1 MQIVTDNGSN
11 YKKACELLIAEYP
24 HIFWQPCAAHTINLM
39 LKDIARFPEVDEVVI
54 SAKRICRFFY
64 NTKRL
69 HEKMRNT
76 VGGELI
82 RPNATRFGTVF
93 IFLQSYF
100 DKKDKFREWMVSADW
115 RNSEWRNEPDFDYV
129 ENCLTSSKWWTDL
142 KWVLDSV
149 EPLYTMLRYADQQKN
164 GTTSGFQLRMT
175 NAIHMMEAHFGSGT
189 DEFKKYMS
197 KVAPRVS
204 HLYTDTLLNAANV
217 LDLEGHY
224 KFKRSQSPDAADKLT
239 RVISQI
245 AESSQEAMMV
255 MKQFL
260 NFRANRGM
268 FSGTM
273 ARLAASNM
281 TASSWWLLY
290 GGDVP
295 LLQKYAL
302 RIVSQCVSS
311 SGCERNWS
319 TFALIHTTI
328 RNRLCFEKLDDL
340 VTVRYNLR
348 LRIQQREIE
357 REERELD
364 AISIINDT
372 ALFQQDNPIM
382 DWLNNSMSESS
393 PVLDEDGGPSQIVIE
408 EIRREKCNAE
418 QAARWLAP
426 PSDVITMPAP
436 PRFEPPLIFAYKRN
450 LVTPA
455 NLILPSFPIFPLSL
469 NPSPPELF
477 AVIV

>member
-1 MQIVTDNGSN
+1 MLIFYAAFLYEEIKKVVVDEIGHKVVMQIVTDNGSN

-204 HLYTDTLLNAANV
+204 HLYTDALLNAGNV
-217 LDLEGHY
+217 L
-224 KFKRSQSPDAADKLT
+224 
-239 RVISQI
+239 V
-245 AESSQEAMMV
+245 
-255 MKQFL
+255 
-260 NFRANRGM
+260 
-268 FSGTM
+268 
-273 ARLAASNM
+273 RL
-281 TASSWWLLY
+281 
-290 GGDVP
+290 
-295 LLQKYAL
+295 
-302 RIVSQCVSS
+302 
-311 SGCERNWS
+311 
-319 TFALIHTTI
+319 
-328 RNRLCFEKLDDL
+328 
-340 VTVRYNLR
+340 
-348 LRIQQREIE
+348 
-357 REERELD
+357 
-364 AISIINDT
+364 
-372 ALFQQDNPIM
+372 
-382 DWLNNSMSESS
+382 
-393 PVLDEDGGPSQIVIE
+393 
-408 EIRREKCNAE
+408 
-418 QAARWLAP
+418 
-426 PSDVITMPAP
+426 
-436 PRFEPPLIFAYKRN
+436 
-450 LVTPA
+450 
-455 NLILPSFPIFPLSL
+455 
-469 NPSPPELF
+469 
-477 AVIV
+477 

>member
-217 LDLEGHY
+217 LDPEGHY
-224 KFKRSQSPDAADKLT
+224 KFKRTT
-239 RVISQI
+239 R
-245 AESSQEAMMV
+245 
-255 MKQFL
+255 
-260 NFRANRGM
+260 
-268 FSGTM
+268 
-273 ARLAASNM
+273 
-281 TASSWWLLY
+281 
-290 GGDVP
+290 
-295 LLQKYAL
+295 
-302 RIVSQCVSS
+302 
-311 SGCERNWS
+311 
-319 TFALIHTTI
+319 
-328 RNRLCFEKLDDL
+328 
-340 VTVRYNLR
+340 
-348 LRIQQREIE
+348 
-357 REERELD
+357 
-364 AISIINDT
+364 
-372 ALFQQDNPIM
+372 
-382 DWLNNSMSESS
+382 
-393 PVLDEDGGPSQIVIE
+393 
-408 EIRREKCNAE
+408 
-418 QAARWLAP
+418 
-426 PSDVITMPAP
+426 
-436 PRFEPPLIFAYKRN
+436 
-450 LVTPA
+450 
-455 NLILPSFPIFPLSL
+455 FP
-469 NPSPPELF
+469 
-477 AVIV
+477 